1 MAMDTQVPQLFSRV
15 KVEIFR
21 LLFGPGAGELHVRDL
36 ARRAGL
42 NDATVR
48 QELRR
53 LIAMRLVEARV
64 SGNRIYYRAS
74 PDHPLTPEIRNMVLK
89 TTGLAEVLRRTL
101 DKADIRTAFVFGS
114 LAEGVEKPGSDVDLM
129 IVGSITLRETSKLLS
144 GVGSLLGREVNPHML
159 TPREFV
165 RRRKAGDH
173 FLTSVLRGK
182 RVFVIGDERDL
193 EAMGR

>member
-1 MAMDTQVPQLFSRV
+1 MAMEPLVLQLFSRA
-15 KVEIFR
+15 KAEIFR

-53 LIAMRLVEARV
+53 LTAMRLVEARV
-64 SGNRIYYRAS
+64 SGNRIYYRAN
-74 PDHPLTPEIRNMVLK
+74 PDHPLTPEIRTMVLK
-89 TTGLAEVLRRTL
+89 TSGLADVLRRAL
-101 DKADIRTAFVFGS
+101 DKADIRVAFVFGS

-129 IVGSITLRETSKLLS
+129 IVGAITLREVSTLLS
-144 GVGSLLGREVNPHML
+144 GVSSLMGREVNPHML

-182 RVFVIGDERDL
+182 RVFVIGNESDF

>member
-1 MAMDTQVPQLFSRV
+1 MAMDTPVPQLFSRV
-15 KVEIFR
+15 KAEIFR

-53 LIAMRLVEARV
+53 LTAMRLVEARV
-64 SGNRIYYRAS
+64 SGNRIYCRAN
-74 PDHPLTPEIRNMVLK
+74 PDHPLTPEIRNLVMK
-89 TTGLAEVLRRTL
+89 TSGLADVLRRSL
-101 DKADIRTAFVFGS
+101 DKAAIRAAFVFGS

-129 IVGSITLRETSKLLS
+129 IVGSVTLRQVSKLLS
-144 GVGSLLGREVNPHML
+144 GVGSLLGREVNPHIL

-173 FLTSVLRGK
+173 FLTSVLGGK
-182 RVFVIGDERDL
+182 RLFVIGDDSVL

>member
-1 MAMDTQVPQLFSRV
+1 MDTPVPQLFSRV
-15 KVEIFR
+15 KAEIFR

-53 LIAMRLVEARV
+53 LTAMRLVVARV
-64 SGNRIYYRAS
+64 SGNRIYCRAN
-74 PDHPLTPEIRNMVLK
+74 PDHPLTPEIRNLVMK
-89 TTGLAEVLRRTL
+89 TSGLADVLRRSL
-101 DKADIRTAFVFGS
+101 DKAAICAAFVFGS

-129 IVGSITLRETSKLLS
+129 IVGSITLRQVSKLLS
-144 GVGSLLGREVNPHML
+144 GVGSLLGREVNPHIL

-173 FLTSVLRGK
+173 FLTSVLGGK
-182 RVFVIGDERDL
+182 RLFVIGDESVL